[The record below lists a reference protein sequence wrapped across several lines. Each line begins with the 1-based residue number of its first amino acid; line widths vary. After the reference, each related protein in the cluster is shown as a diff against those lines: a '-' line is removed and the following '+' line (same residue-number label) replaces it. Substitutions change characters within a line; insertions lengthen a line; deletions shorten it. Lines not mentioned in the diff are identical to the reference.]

1 MGLIKRAAAN
11 AIEPPTAVFYKGAVG
26 DASFDLPWCIAVSSF
41 QDIIARVSSEPTM
54 KTSQRL
60 AKIALPGFIAL
71 VVASCAPTR
80 QSPVTSTAPEPVG
93 AGGAPPARSTRV
105 EPVRP
110 QLELTEDLLYK
121 LLLAEVAGHRGRLDI
136 SIENYLSLARST
148 RDHRLVERAARIAV
162 YARDDAAALTAARIW
177 VELDPRNPDPH
188 QVLAVMKLRSGDL
201 DQAVTH
207 LQDIFSYSEGA
218 SDEKLWM
225 IANLLGSEKDKG
237 AVLEVMDKLV
247 ASQDNSAGALYA
259 FAHVAARLE
268 DLERAREL
276 LEDTLELAPDND
288 NAALSYI
295 SILQRLERRQ
305 EALSWLQQELA
316 RRGENGFNLRMAYAR
331 LLMEVR
337 QYDKALSQFELL
349 SAREPE
355 NMDVLYALGLLYLQ
369 SNRLEQSETLFKKL
383 SRQDHLTD
391 SANYYLGRIAEEK
404 RNYNEAGAWYQGVH
418 KGEHYFDAQIRLA
431 MLLAR
436 DGRLDAARKHL
447 RSIRPQSAQQA
458 LALIQ
463 AEGDMLIAAEQ
474 YEAAV
479 AVYTRALG
487 DRYDADLLYARA
499 MAAEKLGRLDLLEA
513 DLRTILEREPEHAQ
527 ALNALGYTLADAT
540 DRYDE
545 AYDLI
550 KQALALRPTDFYI
563 LDSMGWVLYRLGRLD
578 EAIEYLR
585 KALSIR
591 QDPEIAAHLGE
602 VLWVRGEREQARQV
616 WEAALQQTPE
626 DSRLLDVIERFNP

>member
-1 MGLIKRAAAN
+1 M
-11 AIEPPTAVFYKGAVG
+11 P
-26 DASFDLPWCIAVSSF
+26 
-41 QDIIARVSSEPTM
+41 SEPAM
-54 KTSQRL
+54 KTFYRL
-60 AKIALPGFIAL
+60 ANIALACTITL
-71 VVASCAPTR
+71 VLASCAQTNL
-80 QSPVTSTAPEPVG
+80 SAVTPVEPEAVAADTAPQ
-93 AGGAPPARSTRV
+93 ARITRV

-110 QLELTEDLLYK
+110 RIDLTEELLYQ
-121 LLLAEVAGHRGRLDI
+121 LLIAEIAGHRGLLDI

-162 YARDDAAALTAARIW
+162 YARDDAAALAAARIW

-188 QVLAVMKLRSGDL
+188 QVLAVMKLRAGDL

-207 LQDIFSYSEGA
+207 LQDIFAYSEGA
-218 SDEKLWM
+218 TDEKLWM

-247 ASQDNSAGALYA
+247 ASRDNSPGALYA

-276 LEDTLELAPDND
+276 LEDTLELEPDND

-295 SILQRLERRQ
+295 SILQRLNRQQ
-305 EALSWLQQELA
+305 EAVSWLEQVLA
-316 RRGENGFNLRMAYAR
+316 TRVENDFNLRMAYAR

-337 QYDKALSQFELL
+337 QYDKALGQFELL
-349 SAREPE
+349 IAREPE
-355 NMDVLYALGLLYLQ
+355 NTDVLYALGLLYLQ
-369 SNRLEQSETLFKKL
+369 SNRLEESETLFRKL
-383 SRQDHLTD
+383 SGQEHLTD

-404 RNYNEAGAWYQGVH
+404 RNYDEAGAWYQGVY
-418 KGEHYFDAQIRLA
+418 KGEHYFDAQVRLA

-436 DGRLDAARKHL
+436 GGRVDAARDHL

-458 LALIQ
+458 LILIQ
-463 AEGDMLIAAEQ
+463 AEGDMLIQVEQ
-474 YEAAV
+474 YEAAI
-479 AVYTRALG
+479 AVYTEALG

-499 MAAEKLGRLDLLEA
+499 MAAEKIGRMDVLEA
-513 DLRTILEREPEHAQ
+513 DLRTILQREPEHAQ
-527 ALNALGYTLADAT
+527 ALNALGYTLADT
-540 DRYDE
+540 TERYDE

-550 KQALALRPTDFYI
+550 NKALELRPTDFYI

-602 VLWVRGEREQARQV
+602 VLWVRGEREQAKEV

-626 DSRLLDVIERFNP
+626 DARLLDVIERFNP

>member
-1 MGLIKRAAAN
+1 
-11 AIEPPTAVFYKGAVG
+11 
-26 DASFDLPWCIAVSSF
+26 
-41 QDIIARVSSEPTM
+41 M

-80 QSPVTSTAPEPVG
+80 QGPVTPTAPEPVG
-93 AGGAPPARSTRV
+93 ASGAPPARSTRV

-177 VELDPRNPDPH
+177 VELDPHNPDPH
-188 QVLAVMKLRSGDL
+188 QVLAIMKLRSGDL
-201 DQAVTH
+201 GQAVTH
-207 LQDIFSYSEGA
+207 LQDIFSYSAGA

-268 DLERAREL
+268 DLERARKL

-355 NMDVLYALGLLYLQ
+355 NTDVLYALGLLYLQ

-458 LALIQ
+458 LALIR

-479 AVYTRALG
+479 AIYTRALG

-513 DLRTILEREPEHAQ
+513 DLRAILEREPEHAQ

-545 AYDLI
+545 AYNLI

-602 VLWVRGEREQARQV
+602 VLWVRGEREQAMQV

>member
-1 MGLIKRAAAN
+1 MS
-11 AIEPPTAVFYKGAVG
+11 PFYHVA
-26 DASFDLPWCIAVSSF
+26 LPGF
-41 QDIIARVSSEPTM
+41 QDIIAGKYSEPDM
-54 KTSQRL
+54 KITHHL
-60 AKIALPGFIAL
+60 ARIALSSVSTL
-71 VVASCAPTR
+71 MVASCAPTNL
-80 QSPVTSTAPEPVG
+80 SSVTPVEPEATSIDTT
-93 AGGAPPARSTRV
+93 PPARITRV

-110 QLELTEDLLYK
+110 QIELTEDLLYK
-121 LLLAEVAGHRGRLDI
+121 LLLAEIAGHRGLLDV
-136 SIENYLSLARST
+136 SVENYLILARST

-162 YARDDAAALTAARIW
+162 YARDDVAALAAARIW

-188 QVLAVMKLRSGDL
+188 QVLAIMKLRSGDL

-207 LQDIFSYSEGA
+207 LQDIFAYSEGA

-247 ASQDNSAGALYA
+247 ASQDNSVGALYA
-259 FAHVAARLE
+259 FAHVAARL
-268 DLERAREL
+268 DDPERAREL

-295 SILQRLERRQ
+295 SILQRLDRQQ
-305 EALSWLQQELA
+305 EALSWLEQELA
-316 RRGENGFNLRMAYAR
+316 RRGENDFNLRMAYAR

-355 NMDVLYALGLLYLQ
+355 NTDISYALGLLYLQ
-369 SNRLEQSETLFKKL
+369 SNRLEESETLFRKL

-418 KGEHYFDAQIRLA
+418 QGEHYFDAQVRLA

-436 DGRLDAARKHL
+436 AGQVDAARKHL
-447 RSIRPQSAQQA
+447 RSIQPQSAQQA
-458 LALIQ
+458 LILIQ

-499 MAAEKLGRLDLLEA
+499 MAAEKLGRLDILEA

-550 KQALALRPTDFYI
+550 KKALALRPNDFYI

-578 EAIEYLR
+578 EAIEYLS

-602 VLWVRGEREQARQV
+602 VLWVRGKREQAKQV

>member
-1 MGLIKRAAAN
+1 
-11 AIEPPTAVFYKGAVG
+11 
-26 DASFDLPWCIAVSSF
+26 
-41 QDIIARVSSEPTM
+41 
-54 KTSQRL
+54 
-60 AKIALPGFIAL
+60 
-71 VVASCAPTR
+71 
-80 QSPVTSTAPEPVG
+80 
-93 AGGAPPARSTRV
+93 
-105 EPVRP
+105 
-110 QLELTEDLLYK
+110 
-121 LLLAEVAGHRGRLDI
+121 
-136 SIENYLSLARST
+136 
-148 RDHRLVERAARIAV
+148 
-162 YARDDAAALTAARIW
+162 
-177 VELDPRNPDPH
+177 
-188 QVLAVMKLRSGDL
+188 
-201 DQAVTH
+201 
-207 LQDIFSYSEGA
+207 
-218 SDEKLWM
+218 
-225 IANLLGSEKDKG
+225 
-237 AVLEVMDKLV
+237 
-247 ASQDNSAGALYA
+247 
-259 FAHVAARLE
+259 
-268 DLERAREL
+268 
-276 LEDTLELAPDND
+276 
-288 NAALSYI
+288 
-295 SILQRLERRQ
+295 
-305 EALSWLQQELA
+305 
-316 RRGENGFNLRMAYAR
+316 MAYAR

-355 NMDVLYALGLLYLQ
+355 NTDISYALGLLYLQ
-369 SNRLEQSETLFKKL
+369 SNRLEESETLFRKL

-418 KGEHYFDAQIRLA
+418 QGEHYFDAQVRLA

-436 DGRLDAARKHL
+436 AGQVDAARKHL
-447 RSIRPQSAQQA
+447 RSIQPQSAQQA
-458 LALIQ
+458 LILIQ

-499 MAAEKLGRLDLLEA
+499 MAAEKLGRLDILEA

-550 KQALALRPTDFYI
+550 KKALALRPNDFYI

-578 EAIEYLR
+578 EAIEYLS

-602 VLWVRGEREQARQV
+602 VLWVRGKREQAKQV